1 MGIDEMNKA
10 VFLDRD
16 GVINEMFFDEIRNEY
31 RPPHLLEE
39 VKFIDGSIDAIKM
52 LNENNYYVFVVS
64 NQPDH
69 AKGKTDITN
78 LYKVKDYIKMI
89 LDLNQ
94 CKISEYYYC
103 YHHPEGVINGYNKKC
118 DCRKPGTLFVEKAI
132 ESYTVNRE
140 NSFFIGD
147 RETDVQCGKN
157 SGLQTIFIENEIFKL
172 EKSVFPDFITDDLIS
187 AVNKILNNYE

>member
-16 GVINEMFFDEIRNEY
+16 GVINEMVLDGIRNEY

-39 VKFIDGSIDAIKM
+39 IKFINGSIDAIKM
-52 LNENNYYVFVVS
+52 LNKNKYYVFVVS

-78 LYKVKDYIKMI
+78 LYKVKDYIKMM
-89 LDLNQ
+89 LDLNE

-103 YHHPEGVINGYNKKC
+103 YHHPEGVISGYNKKC
-118 DCRKPGTLFVEKAI
+118 ECRKPGTLFVEKAI
-132 ESYTVNRE
+132 ESYTINRE

-147 RETDVQCGKN
+147 READILCGKN
-157 SGLQTIFIENEIFKL
+157 SALKTIFIENKIYKL
-172 EKSVFPDFITDDLIS
+172 GKSVSPDFIADELIS
-187 AVNKILNNYE
+187 AVKIILNTYE